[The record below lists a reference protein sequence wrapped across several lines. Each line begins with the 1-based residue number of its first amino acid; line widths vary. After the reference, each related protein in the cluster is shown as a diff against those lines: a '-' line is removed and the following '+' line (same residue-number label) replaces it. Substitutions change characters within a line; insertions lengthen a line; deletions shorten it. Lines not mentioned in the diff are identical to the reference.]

1 MSTLF
6 SSVCAGSP
14 SSIDN
19 GEIFDL
25 ADHLIQHPSDTFYV
39 TVRGSSMDGSGI
51 SEGDILVVDRSLE
64 PHQSDIVVART
75 PDGFTV
81 KRFAQE
87 QGRLRL
93 VPANPDYKTIEIDE
107 DARVCG
113 VATFAIRRL

>member
-1 MSTLF
+1 MSRLF
-6 SSVCAGSP
+6 SSVSAGSP

-25 ADHLIQHPSDTFYV
+25 ADHLIKHPNNTFYV
-39 TVRGSSMDGSGI
+39 TVRGNSMDEAGI
-51 SEGDILVVDRSLE
+51 HEGDILIVDSTLE
-64 PHQSDIVVART
+64 AHHSDIVVAQT
-75 PDGFTV
+75 AEGFTV
-81 KRFAQE
+81 KRFTQE

-93 VPANPDYKTIEIDE
+93 VPANPEYKAIDTGE